1 MFNSCWQLK
10 YLDLQSFNQSK
21 VTTMEK
27 KFYQFQSLTDIY
39 FSEKIE
45 TKKVIKFTSM
55 FNSWKNLKYINL
67 HTFDTNIAE
76 DMSYMF
82 FNCFNLFSMDL
93 SSFEPYNVKSFT
105 NIFDNLAGLT
115 NIDFNLDVSLA
126 TDLSSLFYNCIELK
140 NVNNNEVYKYGIY
153 VLKLP

>member
-1 MFNSCWQLK
+1 MESMFNSCWQLK
-10 YLDLQSFNQSK
+10 YLDLQSFNKSK

-67 HTFDTNIAE
+67 HTFDTKIAE
-76 DMSYMF
+76 DMSF
-82 FNCFNLFSMDL
+82 
-93 SSFEPYNVKSFT
+93 KSFT

-115 NIDFNLDVSLA
+115 NIDFNLNVSLA